1 MMNLKPA
8 LLEERI
14 QSQMCLC
21 GSLPQKA
28 KMRAGETD
36 SSGEGWGDS
45 SGEGWGNRQLRRGLG
60 RQLRRGLG
68 RQLRRAPE
76 FNPWNS
82 SEKEKNQGYLTTL

>member
-60 RQLRRGLG
+60 RQLRR
-68 RQLRRAPE
+68 APE